1 MKTSLLLLAALFPF
15 TSFVATAQDDDD
27 AKSEKP
33 AAKKAAAKEEEAES
47 EEEEDAKPA
56 AKTKPA
62 KPTKEKEEAEEQSDE
77 QKALGIALEN
87 TSSLPG
93 YHIEAV
99 INTPAG
105 KAILSGDLGVGS
117 ISLNCTDVKGVKKK
131 RIVADKQFFL
141 SDDGGKT
148 WKTGDEAEKDITIMF
163 STLLT
168 APIQPS
174 EDLLKETTFTSKEEK
189 LGEET
194 VLHIEKP
201 AKGKSAAANYWLC
214 KEPAMKYAVFIRK
227 VSVTIA
233 ADDGEFPIT
242 VTYSKFDE
250 PAEIKA
256 PTVK

>member
-1 MKTSLLLLAALFPF
+1 MKTSPLLLAALFPF
-15 TSFVATAQDDDD
+15 TSFVATAQNSEDS
-27 AKSEKP
+27 KSEKP
-33 AAKKAAAKEEEAES
+33 AAKKTAAKEEKA
-47 EEEEDAKPA
+47 
-56 AKTKPA
+56 T
-62 KPTKEKEEAEEQSDE
+62 EKEGAAEAEQSDE

-131 RIVADKQFFL
+131 RVVADKQFFL

-214 KEPAMKYAVFIRK
+214 KEPAMKNAVFIRK

-242 VTYSKFDE
+242 VTYSKFDK

>member
-15 TSFVATAQDDDD
+15 TSFVATAQISEDS
-27 AKSEKP
+27 KSEKP
-33 AAKKAAAKEEEAES
+33 AAKKTAAKEEKA
-47 EEEEDAKPA
+47 
-56 AKTKPA
+56 T
-62 KPTKEKEEAEEQSDE
+62 EKEGAAEAEQSDE

-131 RIVADKQFFL
+131 RVVADKQFFL

-214 KEPAMKYAVFIRK
+214 KEPAMKNAVFIRK

-242 VTYSKFDE
+242 VTYSKFDK